1 VNATTASVAP
11 MTRAPVLLFALATAV
26 IVQGLYAAQPLV
38 GAIAAS
44 LGLAPAE
51 VSLVST
57 LAMLGY
63 ALGLFLLVPLSD
75 LIESRRLVLLTLA
88 ANALA
93 LLAAAL
99 PIPASAFLAVSLLT
113 GLTAA
118 VIQMLIP
125 MAAAMTDEAQRGRV
139 IGNITSGL
147 MLGIMLA
154 RPLASVI
161 GGHWGWHAS
170 YLVLALAI
178 AALTLLLSRSMP
190 RLPPLHRT
198 SYPALLISM
207 ARLWREEPLLR
218 RRAISA
224 ALCFGAFSA
233 FWALVALRLA
243 LAPFHLD
250 ADGIALFALVGVS
263 GAISAP
269 LAGRLGDAGKARIA
283 ERAFYACVVLAAGL
297 AWLGGVMHASSWG
310 LVPLV
315 LAAILLDAGTIGDI
329 TLGRRDVN
337 LIRPE
342 ARGRINGIY
351 TGVFFLGGAAGSAVA
366 GLAWAHAG
374 WLGVCLVVLGFALAA
389 LGGGRRREEADA
401 IPPPHPSPET
411 ALRCNRTC

>member
-1 VNATTASVAP
+1 MNAMDTRAV
-11 MTRAPVLLFALATAV
+11 RAPVLLFALATAV
-26 IVQGLYAAQPLV
+26 IVQSLYVAQPLV

-44 LGLAPAE
+44 QGLPPAV

-75 LIESRRLVLLTLA
+75 LMESRRLVLFTLGANGLT
-88 ANALA
+88 

-99 PIPASAFLAVSLLT
+99 PVPAPAFLAANLLA

-125 MAAAMTDEAQRGRV
+125 MAAAMTGEAQRGRV

-161 GGHWGWHAS
+161 GGLWGWRAS
-170 YLVLALAI
+170 YLALAM
-178 AALTLLLSRSMP
+178 ASAMLTLMLGRSMP
-190 RLPPLHRT
+190 RLQPLQRT
-198 SYPALLISM
+198 GYPRLLASM
-207 ARLWREEPLLR
+207 ARLWREETLLR
-218 RRAISA
+218 RRAIPA

-243 LAPFHLD
+243 SPPFQLG
-250 ADGIALFALVGVS
+250 ANGIALFALVGVS
-263 GAISAP
+263 GALSAP
-269 LAGRLGDAGKARIA
+269 LAGRLGDAGKAGTA
-283 ERAFYACVVLAAGL
+283 KWAFHACIVLAAVL
-297 AWLGGVMHASSWG
+297 AWLGNEMHTASSG
-310 LVPLV
+310 LALMV
-315 LAAILLDAGTIGDI
+315 LAAVLLDAGTIGDI

-342 ARGRINGIY
+342 ARGRINGLY
-351 TGVFFLGGAAGSAVA
+351 TGAFFLGGAAGSAAA

-374 WLGVCLVVLGFALAA
+374 WPGVCLVALGFALAA
-389 LGGGRRREEADA
+389 LACGLRRDEAAA
-401 IPPPHPSPET
+401 IRPPRPCPET
-411 ALRCNRTC
+411 APR

>member
-1 VNATTASVAP
+1 MNTTTASVAP
-11 MTRAPVLLFALATAV
+11 ATRAPVLLFALATAV

-75 LIESRRLVLLTLA
+75 LIESRRLVLLTLG

-99 PIPASAFLAVSLLT
+99 PIPAHAFLAMSLLA

-161 GGHWGWHAS
+161 GGHWGWRAS

-178 AALTLLLSRSMP
+178 TALTLLLSRAMP
-190 RLPPLHRT
+190 RLPPAHRA
-198 SYPALLISM
+198 SYPALLLSM

-218 RRAISA
+218 RRTIPA

-243 LAPFHLD
+243 TAPFHLG
-250 ADGIALFALVGVS
+250 ADGIALFALAGVS

-269 LAGRLGDAGKARIA
+269 LAGRLGDAGKAGIA
-283 ERAFYACVVLAAGL
+283 RRAFHACIVLAAVL
-297 AWLGGVMHASSWG
+297 AWLGGAMHASPPG
-310 LVPLV
+310 LALLV
-315 LAAILLDAGTIGDI
+315 AAAILLDAGTIGDL

-351 TGVFFLGGAAGSAVA
+351 TGVFFLGGAAGSAAA

-374 WLGVCLVVLGFALAA
+374 WPGVCLVVLGFALAA
-389 LGGGRRREEADA
+389 LVSGLRRRV
-401 IPPPHPSPET
+401 PSPRIAVCES
-411 ALRCNRTC
+411 